1 MFFHVMEKKT
11 LELRYKRMIMLW
23 LSIFELKNS
32 KNDIFKIFGSVLQIQ
47 KYIIGIRIM
56 VLILMIHLKLK

>member
-1 MFFHVMEKKT
+1 MFFHVMEKNIRIEIK
-11 LELRYKRMIMLW
+11 KDIMLW

>member
-1 MFFHVMEKKT
+1 
-11 LELRYKRMIMLW
+11 MLW

-32 KNDIFKIFGSVLQIQ
+32 KNDIFKIFGSVLHIQ
-47 KYIIGIRIM
+47 KYITDIRIM

>member
-1 MFFHVMEKKT
+1 
-11 LELRYKRMIMLW
+11 MLW

-32 KNDIFKIFGSVLQIQ
+32 KNGIFKIFGSVLHIQ
-47 KYIIGIRIM
+47 KYIIDIRIM

>member
-1 MFFHVMEKKT
+1 MFFHVMEKNIRIEIQKD
-11 LELRYKRMIMLW
+11 IMLW